1 MKHLIANAMLAFAI
15 LTSCS
20 KIEIS
25 PPANSSGTDS
35 IPTKDSI
42 PIKDTIKGVPAPF
55 GIVDA
60 PFIAVTI
67 RDPKTGEYWI
77 EKYKPDGSL
86 RAYMLEK
93 KYEQLPYNG
102 YPGFTVNA
110 DRMAIGIDSSLYVVN
125 MNTKEKT
132 LIFKR
137 KGNMMG
143 FPTFNANGTK
153 ISFTMSPFSDPASSD
168 LYVIDALPGAIPFS
182 ITGTNFNELIWCN
195 PDFSNDG
202 RFIAY
207 TTWGTLNVYDLQKN
221 EHIRVQNEYYYWNDY
236 PVFSKDDTHI
246 IFRSFKISP
255 DSWNYSDLFKTEISQ
270 GAESYA
276 VRMTNMSQ
284 KGLRHAGIPVFSGD
298 GNTIYFLGIR
308 ENGTTNLYKMT
319 PEGGNITLLASNLAE
334 NMEVIRMAYVEK

>member
-1 MKHLIANAMLAFAI
+1 MLAFAI

-20 KIEIS
+20 KIDIS
-25 PPANSSGTDS
+25 PPANPPRTDS

-42 PIKDTIKGVPAPF
+42 PIKDTIKGIPAPF

-60 PFIAVTI
+60 PFIAITI

-93 KYEQLPYNG
+93 KYEQMPYNG
-102 YPGFTVNA
+102 YPGFTVKA

-125 MNTKEKT
+125 MKTKEKT

-153 ISFTMSPFSDPASSD
+153 ITFTMSPFSDPASSD
-168 LYVIDALPGAIPFS
+168 LYVIDVLPDAIPFS
-182 ITGTNFNELIWCN
+182 ITGTNLNELIWSN
-195 PDFSNDG
+195 PAFSNDG
-202 RFIAY
+202 RLIAY
-207 TTWGTLNVYDLQKN
+207 SSWGTINVYDLQEN
-221 EHIRVQNEYYYWNDY
+221 SLIGVQKDYSYWNDY
-236 PVFSKDDTHI
+236 PVFSKDDKHI
-246 IFRSFKISP
+246 IYKSFKLAP
-255 DSWNYSDLFKTEISQ
+255 DSWGYSDLFNTEISE

-276 VRMTNMSQ
+276 ARMTNMSQ
-284 KGLRHAGIPVFSGD
+284 VGLRHANIPILSGD
-298 GNTIYFLGIR
+298 GTAIYFLGIR
-308 ENGTTNLYKMT
+308 ENGITNLYKMN
-319 PEGGNITLLASNLAE
+319 PEGGSITLLASNLAE
-334 NMEVIRMAYVEK
+334 NKEVIRMVYIEK